1 MIKRLV
7 IIAVLFISCSA
18 FLQAQEVK
26 IDFTEYDLDNGL
38 HVILHQDNTTPI
50 VAITVTYHVGSKNE
64 KPDRTGFAHFFEH
77 LMFEGSD
84 NIKRGEYFQYIQNA
98 GGDANAYTSFD
109 QTVYHEVLPS
119 NQIELGLW
127 LESERMLH
135 LKIDSTGVET
145 QRGVVKEER
154 KERLENRPYG
164 SIMEQTFAHA
174 YKVHPYKWVPI
185 GSVQYIDQ
193 ATLAEFRDFYKTFYV
208 PNNAVLSIAGDFS
221 IDKMKDLVK
230 KYFAEI
236 PKGTKPIYRPSAVE
250 PEQKKEAADTVYD
263 NIQLP
268 AVVKAFHIPAQGT
281 DDYYAIDMLTTLLSS
296 GQSSRFYKE
305 LVDKEQKALYTGSF
319 PFSLEDPGLFL
330 VYSISNMNVNVKDL
344 DSSID
349 REITKVQN
357 ELISEHEFQ
366 KLRNQVEDDFV
377 KSKNT
382 DLGIATSLADYY
394 LFYKGNTDL
403 INTELERYMKVTR
416 EDIKRVA
423 DKYLTKNNETLLYYL
438 PKPLESNGEGK

>member
-1 MIKRLV
+1 MAKRLV
-7 IIAVLFISCSA
+7 IIIVLFVSCSY
-18 FLQAQEVK
+18 FLMAQEVK
-26 IDFTEYDLDNGL
+26 IEFTEFNLDNGL

-84 NIKRGEYFQYIQNA
+84 NIKRGEYAQYVQNA
-98 GGDANAYTSFD
+98 GGELNAYTSFD
-109 QTVYHEVLPS
+109 ETVYHEVLPS

-135 LKIDSTGVET
+135 LKIDSIGVET

-164 SIMEQTFAHA
+164 SILEQTFAHA
-174 YKVHPYKWVPI
+174 YKVHPYRWVPI
-185 GSVQYIDQ
+185 GSVQYIDR
-193 ATLAEFRDFYKTFYV
+193 ASLAEFRDFYKTFYV
-208 PNNAVLSIAGDFS
+208 PNNAVLSIAGDF
-221 IDKMKDLVK
+221 DTGKMKDLVK
-230 KYFAEI
+230 EYFAGI
-236 PKGTKPIYRPSAVE
+236 PKGTRPIYRPDIVE
-250 PEQKKEAADTVYD
+250 PEQVKEVIDTVYD

-268 AVVKAFHIPAQGT
+268 AVVKAFHIPAEGT
-281 DDYYAIDMLTTLLSS
+281 EDYYAIDMLTTLLSS

-330 VYSISNMNVNVKDL
+330 VYSIANMNVNVKDL

-349 REITKVQN
+349 REIQKVQN
-357 ELISEHEFQ
+357 VLISEHEFQ

-377 KSKNT
+377 KSKDT
-382 DLGIATSLADYY
+382 DLGIATSLAEYY
-394 LFYKGNTDL
+394 LFYKGNTNL
-403 INTELERYMKVTR
+403 INTELDRYMKVSR
-416 EDIKRVA
+416 EDIKRAA

-438 PKPLESNGEGK
+438 PKPLESKGEGK

>member
-1 MIKRLV
+1 
-7 IIAVLFISCSA
+7 
-18 FLQAQEVK
+18 
-26 IDFTEYDLDNGL
+26 
-38 HVILHQDNTTPI
+38 
-50 VAITVTYHVGSKNE
+50 
-64 KPDRTGFAHFFEH
+64 
-77 LMFEGSD
+77 
-84 NIKRGEYFQYIQNA
+84 
-98 GGDANAYTSFD
+98 
-109 QTVYHEVLPS
+109 
-119 NQIELGLW
+119 
-127 LESERMLH
+127 
-135 LKIDSTGVET
+135 
-145 QRGVVKEER
+145 
-154 KERLENRPYG
+154 
-164 SIMEQTFAHA
+164 
-174 YKVHPYKWVPI
+174 
-185 GSVQYIDQ
+185 
-193 ATLAEFRDFYKTFYV
+193 
-208 PNNAVLSIAGDFS
+208 DFS

-349 REITKVQN
+349 REITRVQN

>member
-1 MIKRLV
+1 MAKRLL
-7 IIAVLFISCSA
+7 ITAVLFISCSF
-18 FLQAQEVK
+18 FLYAQEVK
-26 IDFTEYDLDNGL
+26 INFTEYDLDNGL
-38 HVILHQDNTTPI
+38 HVILYPDNTTPI
-50 VAITVTYHVGSKNE
+50 VAVTVTYHVGSKNE

-84 NIKRGEYFQYIQNA
+84 NIKRGEYFQYVQNA
-98 GGDANAYTSFD
+98 GGELNAYTSFD
-109 QTVYHEVLPS
+109 ETVYHEVLPS
-119 NQIELGLW
+119 NQTELGLW
-127 LESERMLH
+127 LESERMFH
-135 LKIDSTGVET
+135 LKIDSVGVET

-154 KERLENRPYG
+154 KERLDNRPYG
-164 SIMEQTFAHA
+164 SLMEQTFAHA
-174 YKVHPYKWVPI
+174 YKLHPYKWTPI
-185 GSVQYIDQ
+185 GSVQYIDR
-193 ATLAEFRDFYKTFYV
+193 ASLSEFMDFYKTFYV
-208 PNNAVLSIAGDFS
+208 PNNAVLSIAGDFEAG
-221 IDKMKDLVK
+221 KMKDLVS
-230 KYFAEI
+230 KYFAGI
-236 PKGTKPIYRPSAVE
+236 PRGSKSIYRPGIVE
-250 PEQKKEAADTVYD
+250 PEQQKEVADTVYD

-296 GQSSRFYKE
+296 GESSRFYKE

-330 VYSISNMNVNVKDL
+330 VYCIANMNVNARDL

-349 REITKVQN
+349 REILRVQN
-357 ELISEHEFQ
+357 ELISEHEFT

-382 DLGIATSLADYY
+382 NLGIATSLANYY
-394 LFYKGNTDL
+394 LFYKGNTNL

-423 DKYLTKNNETLLYYL
+423 DKYLRKSNETLLYYL
-438 PKPLESNGEGK
+438 PKPLGQKGEGK